1 MLIPSRHN
9 RVEGARVR
17 KLLKRLLVLCWLIG
31 PQLHAQT
38 STTPP
43 MADRSSSAS
52 IGEQRVLRP
61 LPAAPVARS
70 NWAVARAGDQVFAFY
85 GIGAGKTSGDI
96 AKEIYALD
104 LHAGRWRRVGD
115 IPVTQGRLGS
125 AAVTIAGE
133 IYLIGGYSVSPK
145 GEETSTPEVWRF
157 NPGTGHMSIETTMP
171 TPVDDTVALPW
182 RDRWIVLVSGWHD
195 TDNVVD
201 VQIYDTQARRWTK
214 GTSWP
219 DKPVFGHAGGLV
231 GDAMVVC
238 DGVTATKGGDGKNHY
253 AITNACWQGQLD
265 PHAIGDI
272 RWHQLSAHPGV
283 PLYRAGATGAADCAG
298 VPCIVFAGGTN
309 RPYNYNGIGYD
320 HEPAEPSA
328 AVFGFDPEHGTWTNY
343 APAPVA
349 GMDFRGL
356 LSFNGSFA
364 LFGGMRAGQ
373 QVSDQVIQFNLEPVQ
388 GAH

>member
-1 MLIPSRHN
+1 M
-9 RVEGARVR
+9 R
-17 KLLKRLLVLCWLIG
+17 KLLTNALMLCSGLIG
-31 PQLHAQT
+31 AQLHAQM
-38 STTPP
+38 SARPP
-43 MADRSSSAS
+43 VAHQPSSAS
-52 IGEQRVLRP
+52 IVEEGALSP

-85 GIGAGKTSGDI
+85 GMGAGKTSRDI
-96 AKEIYALD
+96 AKDIYALD
-104 LHAGRWRRVGD
+104 LLAGRWRRVGD

-125 AAVTIAGE
+125 AAVTIAGKV
-133 IYLIGGYSVSPK
+133 YLVGGYSVSPK

-157 NPGTGHMSIETTMP
+157 SPDTGHMSIETTMP
-171 TPVDDTVALPW
+171 TPVDDTVAMPW

-195 TDNVVD
+195 IANVAN
-201 VQIYDTQARRWTK
+201 VQIYDTQTRHWTM

-238 DGVTATKGGDGKNHY
+238 DGVTATKGSDGKNHY
-253 AITNACWQGQLD
+253 AITNACWQGLLD
-265 PHAIGDI
+265 PRAVGHI
-272 RWHQLSAHPGV
+272 RWQQVAPHPGV
-283 PLYRAGATGAADCAG
+283 PLYRAGATGATDRAG
-298 VPCIVFAGGTN
+298 VPSVVFAGGTN

-320 HEPAEPSA
+320 HVPAEPSS
-328 AVFGFDPEHGTWTNY
+328 AVFGFDLEHGTWTTY

-356 LSFNGSFA
+356 LPLDGSFA

-373 QVSDQVIQFNLEPVQ
+373 QVSDEVIRFDLKPVH
-388 GAH
+388 GVD